1 MKPQFI
7 PPEYQQVFCPYCN
20 HPQNELNIEK
30 KMYTNTEWTSHT
42 CEKCG
47 KLFGY
52 IQIVERAYITAG
64 VKEENHA

>member
-1 MKPQFI
+1 MKNQFV
-7 PPEYQQVFCPYCN
+7 PAEYSQVFCPYCN
-20 HPQNELNIEK
+20 HPQNEMNIEK
-30 KMYTNTEWTSHT
+30 KMYTSTEWDSHT

-64 VKEENHA
+64 VQGETP